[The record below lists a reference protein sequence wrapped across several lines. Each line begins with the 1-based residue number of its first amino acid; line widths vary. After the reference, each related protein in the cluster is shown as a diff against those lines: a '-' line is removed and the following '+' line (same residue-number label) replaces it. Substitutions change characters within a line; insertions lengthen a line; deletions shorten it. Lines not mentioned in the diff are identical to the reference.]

1 MYLFERTDEFFVD
14 APCGDS
20 KGIMQSQVAYD
31 NDKLPDLKLLQF
43 WQTFIAHATSDSQ
56 LT

>member
-1 MYLFERTDEFFVD
+1 MSFFVD
-14 APCGDS
+14 PPCGDS